1 MSRRLARELAV
12 QALYQKEVYP
22 DSEDILIKDREKKLP
37 DTDRAFFTRIYLGVE
52 KHQSQI
58 DENIAQFLKKSW
70 TINRLSA
77 VERAILRIA
86 VYELHQEE
94 EIPSG
99 VILNE
104 AVELAK
110 RFSGVESA
118 RFVNGLLG
126 KLAQTE
132 QVEISEEQDSVD

>member
-37 DTDRAFFTRIYLGVE
+37 DPDRAFFTRICLGVE

-58 DENIAQFLKKSW
+58 DENISQFLKKSW

-94 EIPSG
+94 ETPSG

-110 RFSGVESA
+110 RFSGIESA

-132 QVEISEEQDSVD
+132 QVEISELDSTD